1 MTISAATASYPP
13 DIRRSRF
20 SWHFRTPGRRRW
32 LLVQFISAP
41 RDLDLD
47 EEQEAPRHI
56 AAHRVVSS
64 QARLLDSYTGELWR
78 RRSF

>member
-1 MTISAATASYPP
+1 MAVNTVMASYPP

-41 RDLDLD
+41 RNLDLD
-47 EEQEAPRHI
+47 EEQATRRHI
-56 AAHRVVSS
+56 AARGVVPS
-64 QARLLDSYTGELWR
+64 QARLLDGYTSELWR